1 MKIFFVYDVRK
12 IGFYNIKEELS
23 VFLIVYM
30 VFIERKI
37 GIVINCIVIVSSKL
51 FLFILVCVV
60 LVILCL
66 YWCFSMIIKW
76 LEYGF

>member
-1 MKIFFVYDVRK
+1 MKIFFVYDVKK

-37 GIVINCIVIVSSKL
+37 GIVISCIVIVSSKL

-60 LVILCL
+60 LVIMFVLVL
-66 YWCFSMIIKW
+66 
-76 LEYGF
+76 

>member
-1 MKIFFVYDVRK
+1 MKIFFVYDVKK

-60 LVILCL
+60 LVIMFVLVL
-66 YWCFSMIIKW
+66 
-76 LEYGF
+76 

>member
-1 MKIFFVYDVRK
+1 MKIFFVYDVKK

-37 GIVINCIVIVSSKL
+37 GIVISCIVIVSSKL
-51 FLFILVCVV
+51 FLYILVCVV
-60 LVILCL
+60 LVIMFVLVL
-66 YWCFSMIIKW
+66 
-76 LEYGF
+76 